1 MELLGLFEGNLIR
14 LFAGFVIGFVVA
26 WLIPSPKV
34 VTDYLE
40 KKRELNR

>member
-1 MELLGLFEGNLIR
+1 MELLGFFEGNLIR

-34 VTDYLE
+34 VTDYLG
-40 KKRELNR
+40 KKRD